1 MCEWE
6 LREREEGS
14 LWSWA
19 LIKASIIQFPFVA
32 LNACWLH
39 DEFLREFSID
49 FLASYGN
56 LYNESQRM
64 SAISQN
70 CKTLFLFNNNAQF
83 ISINLIKNDPIS
95 FPLALTYSRRITRCC
110 THYKL
115 KCDGNSSGSASSLHI
130 EYVGIERAKDLWWRD
145 INPFRAL

>member
-1 MCEWE
+1 M
-6 LREREEGS
+6 REEGS

-56 LYNESQRM
+56 LNNESQRM
-64 SAISQN
+64 SAILRN
-70 CKTLFLFNNNAQF
+70 CLTLFLFNNSAQF
-83 ISINLIKNDPIS
+83 ISINLIKTIPSPFLSHVLSTDYT
-95 FPLALTYSRRITRCC
+95 LL
-110 THYKL
+110 YKL
-115 KCDGNSSGSASSLHI
+115 KCDVCCSGSASSLHI
-130 EYVGIERAKDLWWRD
+130 EYVGKIYDGVILTHSEHYKSVKMWFETMLWW
-145 INPFRAL
+145 

>member
-1 MCEWE
+1 M
-6 LREREEGS
+6 REEGS

-56 LYNESQRM
+56 LNNESQRM
-64 SAISQN
+64 SAILRN
-70 CKTLFLFNNNAQF
+70 CLTLFLFNNSAQF
-83 ISINLIKNDPIS
+83 ISINLIKTIPSPFLSHVLSTDYTLLYTLQIKM
-95 FPLALTYSRRITRCC
+95 RRLLQRQCIIIAHWIC
-110 THYKL
+110 
-115 KCDGNSSGSASSLHI
+115 G
-130 EYVGIERAKDLWWRD
+130 KDLWWRD